1 MTLKHYDEIHGQTIN
16 VGPGFSIGK
25 NSFIKADT
33 VTIGENVTIADNV
46 TITCDTLSIGNNS
59 SIGANSSLLAPIID
73 IGEKCR
79 TGEVFSASLNQYFK
93 MDNFSAIGHRVTLA
107 GQGFKCGEFLW
118 LKNDIILGG
127 GGSQGPD
134 SFLIIGD
141 RSSIFDRSYVNL
153 SERVEIG
160 NDCALSYNV
169 VLLTHGAWQPAL
181 DGYSTSFGPIS
192 IGDNSVVYL
201 NSVVMPGVSID
212 KNCTVG
218 ANATVMID
226 MPENSLAV
234 GSPAKIVKSGNYP
247 KPPSPTKTDDM
258 LCAVVSDYFETL
270 TLKGA
275 KVTKIFD
282 TQTKFGELNF
292 REVNYLISLE
302 EKGPL
307 VKTGSNIITLG
318 AGEFKNSQTHF
329 NTDRMIMSG
338 ESTPIAEDFRDYL
351 RRRAIKFFNGEPFKS
366 LPLSNIQRLRA
377 KRAQEIR

>member
-1 MTLKHYDEIHGQTIN
+1 MSKHTQILCENMSVGQN
-16 VGPGFSIGK
+16 FSIGN
-25 NSFIKADT
+25 NSIIQAT
-33 VTIGENVTIADNV
+33 NVTIGDNV
-46 TITCDTLSIGNNS
+46 RIANNVSITCDDLIIGNNS
-59 SIGANSSLLAPIID
+59 SIGPDSSILAPVIEL
-73 IGEKCR
+73 GEKCR
-79 TGEVFSASLNQYFK
+79 TGQVFLAALNQYFK

-247 KPPSPTKTDDM
+247 RPLSPSKTEDM
-258 LCAVVSDYFETL
+258 LCGVVSDYFETL

-275 KVTKIFD
+275 KVTNIFN
-282 TQTKFGELNF
+282 TQTKSGELNF
-292 REVNYLISLE
+292 REVNYIISLE
-302 EKGPL
+302 ENGPL
-307 VKTGSNIITLG
+307 LGTGSNIITLG